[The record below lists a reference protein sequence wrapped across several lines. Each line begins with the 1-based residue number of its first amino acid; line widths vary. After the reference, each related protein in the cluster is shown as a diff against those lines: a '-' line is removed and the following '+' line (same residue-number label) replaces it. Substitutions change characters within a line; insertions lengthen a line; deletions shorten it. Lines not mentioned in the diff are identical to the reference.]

1 MVGPLGMV
9 YKSRRQCLELEVAH
23 AVRSDNHSRPL
34 LMEFVHDA
42 LQSLGRGIEVVA
54 VELYGKTTAALVGRG
69 KVPASSDAE
78 IGTFGD
84 DMHKALVLGSDVAE
98 NLRGRVGGMI
108 VHDDDV
114 ILECGFLFKG

>member
-9 YKSRRQCLELEVAH
+9 NKSWRQCLELEVAH
-23 AVRSDNHSRPL
+23 AVRSYNHSRSL
-34 LMEFVHDA
+34 LVEFVHDA
-42 LQSLGRGIEVVA
+42 LQCLGRGIEIVA
-54 VELYGKTTAALVGRG
+54 VELYGKASAALVCRG
-69 KVPASSDAE
+69 NIPASSDAE

-84 DMHKALVLGSDVAE
+84 DMYEALVIGSDIAE